1 MSRNTRSALVALSLS
16 LCCLALSAQ
25 AADKKPRIADEG
37 SIGGEWKLAEGM
49 KSLPVPGYPET
60 MKERGDSV
68 CVAIGYSID
77 PTGKTG
83 DFTLLKSWSSGT
95 NLPKDYFDP
104 FSAAAAG
111 ALSQWAFAP
120 RAEVAKPQR
129 TITVATMTFRGKD
142 KMDGTQLAANCRIE
156 NLSATISDVG
166 NKAGRDLI
174 RREMERD
181 KRALDG
187 NRSMMNNPAQG
198 R

>member
-1 MSRNTRSALVALSLS
+1 MSRNTRSALVALSL
-16 LCCLALSAQ
+16 CCLALSAH
-25 AADKKPRIADEG
+25 AGDKKPRIADEG
-37 SIGGEWKLAEGM
+37 SIGGEWKLAESM
-49 KSLPVPGYPET
+49 KTLPAPGYPET

-83 DFTLLKSWSSGT
+83 DFTLLKSWSSGMD
-95 NLPKDYFDP
+95 LPKDYFDP
-104 FSAAAAG
+104 YSAAAAG

-120 RAEVAKPQR
+120 RAEVQNPQR

-156 NLSATISDVG
+156 NLAAMLNEAG
-166 NKAGRDLI
+166 NKAGKDLI

-181 KRALDG
+181 SRAAEA

-198 R
+198 RR

>member
-1 MSRNTRSALVALSLS
+1 MSRNTRSALVALSL
-16 LCCLALSAQ
+16 CCLAVSAQ

-83 DFTLLKSWSSGT
+83 DFTLLKSWSSGMD
-95 NLPKDYFDP
+95 LPKDYFDP
-104 FSAAAAG
+104 YSAAAAG

-120 RAEVAKPQR
+120 RAEVQNPQR

-156 NLSATISDVG
+156 NLAAMLNEAG
-166 NKAGRDLI
+166 NKAGKDLI

-181 KRALDG
+181 SRAAEA

-198 R
+198 RR

>member
-1 MSRNTRSALVALSLS
+1 MSRITRSALVALS

-49 KSLPVPGYPET
+49 KSLPVPGYPAT
-60 MKERGDSV
+60 MKDRGDNV

-83 DFTLLKSWSSGT
+83 DFTLLRQWSSGT
-95 NLPKDYFDP
+95 DLPKGYYDP
-104 FSAAAAG
+104 FAAAAAG

-120 RAEVAKPQR
+120 RAEVDKPQR
-129 TITVATMTFRGKD
+129 TITVATLTFFGKD
-142 KMDGTQLAANCRIE
+142 KMDARQLASNCHIE
-156 NLSATISDVG
+156 SLATTLNDAG
-166 NKAGRDLI
+166 NKAGKDLI

-181 KRALDG
+181 ARAY
-187 NRSMMNNPAQG
+187 NANQQMVNNPAQG
-198 R
+198 RR

>member
-1 MSRNTRSALVALSLS
+1 MSRNTRSALVALS

-95 NLPKDYFDP
+95 RPAEGLLRPV
-104 FSAAAAG
+104 
-111 ALSQWAFAP
+111 LAP
-120 RAEVAKPQR
+120 RPPVR
-129 TITVATMTFRGKD
+129 
-142 KMDGTQLAANCRIE
+142 CRSGRSRRARRSPSR
-156 NLSATISDVG
+156 SA
-166 NKAGRDLI
+166 
-174 RREMERD
+174 
-181 KRALDG
+181 
-187 NRSMMNNPAQG
+187 RSPWP